1 MSEKI
6 LYKTRKFLNKI
17 GYHTGAYII
26 AEIIR
31 YVSTYRSKKNKD
43 KLVIPTVSQD
53 YSITIA
59 DCSRI
64 INLEFSSSTKG
75 NYENSIKKLD
85 LLIDTLKEFKD
96 VMVTSYEEDEK
107 LIKQGK
113 LKRDKY

>member
-1 MSEKI
+1 M
-6 LYKTRKFLNKI
+6 
-17 GYHTGAYII
+17 
-26 AEIIR
+26 
-31 YVSTYRSKKNKD
+31 
-43 KLVIPTVSQD
+43 SQD

-64 INLEFSSSTKG
+64 INLEFSSGTKRS
-75 NYENSIKKLD
+75 YENGIKKLD

-113 LKRDKY
+113 LKRDRY